1 VAALVRARCV
11 PGPRPLQVATHTAAQ
26 CPFDLA
32 TASDRLT
39 QVVVNA
45 CPATAILDDPRIC
58 TDKAWQATVL
68 ENPKQSELVSSMTE
82 LSQLAGQVKELHST
96 GVRVN
101 EDRVF
106 SPYGIMPI
114 FSYVS
119 PLWVR
124 AGTGGTFWGPGW
136 SV

>member
-1 VAALVRARCV
+1 MSEHGLS
-11 PGPRPLQVATHTAAQ
+11 PGPGPSRSPHTQ
-26 CPFDLA
+26 PPNVPSILV

-39 QVVVNA
+39 KVVVNA
-45 CPATAILDDPRIC
+45 CPANAILDDPRIC
-58 TDKAWQATVL
+58 TDVAWQATVL
-68 ENPKQSELVSSMTE
+68 ENPKQAELVSSMAE
-82 LSQLAGQVKELHST
+82 LGQLAGQVKELHST
-96 GVRVN
+96 GVRVT

-106 SPYGIMPI
+106 SPYGLMPI

-124 AGTGGTFWGPGW
+124 AGTGGTFWGPEW